1 VSESHALQLNADTLD
16 ARLGEVYTLSENYT
30 VAMLGF
36 QIALHT
42 NPDNQEA
49 QRGMDRLEKV
59 MRGIDPDSI
68 GDTEI
73 AEDASPGGMD
83 ALY

>member
-1 VSESHALQLNADTLD
+1 MSESHAMHSNADTLD
-16 ARLGEVYTLSENYT
+16 ARLGEVHTLNENYT
-30 VAMLGF
+30 DAMLCF
-36 QIALHT
+36 QIALSV

-59 MRGIDPDSI
+59 MRGIDPDSV

-73 AEDASPGGMD
+73 AEDSPGGMN
-83 ALY
+83 ASN